1 MINVVAI
8 GATKQS
14 ASIGFVL
21 IAYVLWQ
28 KQKSIY
34 FILSF
39 IFIAFLFHK
48 SAILLSLLTLPMI
61 KKNNLIIIV
70 TIAILISFF
79 QFYSLFIEYKSYFLI
94 L

>member
-1 MINVVAI
+1 MIFCYNQPYKWLGILISTPYLINVVAM

-61 KKNNLIIIV
+61 KKII
-70 TIAILISFF
+70 
-79 QFYSLFIEYKSYFLI
+79 
-94 L
+94 